1 MATLSSF
8 FGGGGGG
15 ATSEYYPLTTKLKLY
30 PAYRTTS
37 GVNSFHQVTRA
48 GNPLNNGYSILGN
61 STSSVVFY
69 SDTGANLGNVTNTS
83 IHSSA
88 SFIGGAIYL
97 SSGNVLLFASN
108 GSNPGTLYIREFDY
122 STATA
127 VSAAV
132 TIILTN
138 NAGFGGQIYRN
149 SAIIAADGNYTLISG
164 SAIFKINS
172 STLSLISEEYGG
184 HPGGQGL
191 VASNGFILSHTNNS
205 ATTGAGDITYVEN
218 TVVSKP
224 ETATG
229 NRGYYFRVSNSTD
242 KTVYS
247 PFFQPRS
254 TVSTGFAY
262 VGYPGGKVWSA
273 FSGMMI
279 DIADFDALMQEF
291 ENTYVL

>member
-8 FGGGGGG
+8 FGGGGG

-30 PAYRTTS
+30 PAYRTSS
-37 GVNSFHQVTRA
+37 GINVMHQVSRA
-48 GNPLNNGYSILGN
+48 GNPLNNGYSILCN

-69 SDTGANLGNVTNTS
+69 SDTQATIATVTNTS
-83 IHSSA
+83 IDASA

-108 GSNPGTLYIREFDY
+108 GSNPATIYIREFDY

-132 TIILTN
+132 TISLTN
-138 NAGFGGQIYRN
+138 FPGFAGQVYRN
-149 SAIIAADGNYTLISG
+149 SAIITADGNYALIS
-164 SAIFKINS
+164 STVIVKINS
-172 STLSLISEEYGG
+172 STLSLISEEYNGY
-184 HPGGQGL
+184 PGGQGL
-191 VASNGFILSHTNNS
+191 VASNGFILSHTNNT
-205 ATTGAGDITYVEN
+205 ATTGTGDITYVEN

-273 FSGMMI
+273 YSGMMI